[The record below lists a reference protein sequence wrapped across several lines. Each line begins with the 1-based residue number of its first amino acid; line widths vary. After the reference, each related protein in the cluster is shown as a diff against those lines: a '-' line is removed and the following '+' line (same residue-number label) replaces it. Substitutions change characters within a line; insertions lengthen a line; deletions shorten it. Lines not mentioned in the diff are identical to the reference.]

1 MRRATLKELLT
12 VDVIRE
18 ANARLIARVPLGNRY
33 QQLTGRRFHLTSEE
47 IARGGAI
54 AMRSLSKPRT
64 K

>member
-1 MRRATLKELLT
+1 MRRATLKELIT

-18 ANARLIARVPLGNRY
+18 AYARLIARVPSRNRY

-47 IARGGAI
+47 IARAGAI
-54 AMRSLSKPRT
+54 AMRSLRPRT